1 MNYKDFMEMN
11 IINEGTQLLKYIKN
25 GKKDPDPKR
34 FEEKYQEYLKNTNL
48 TNERKTRNFFLK
60 DKVYNNVKWENI
72 SDKLKK
78 YANKKDE
85 EDKNSQTN
93 NNPETNNDT
102 EKKEEN
108 PKLAEIKEI
117 KKMLSDGNADNNKE
131 ALERMLKLFKDAEP
145 NEKVSK
151 EKIEQDIKK
160 IEDDLINKAETL
172 DKKLEKGADD
182 FQAAATSLKTE
193 SLKSFKQFVILKEEE
208 NDIKKVLEDLFKDL
222 ENLCLNN
229 SDLDSNGSGNQLKK
243 LFDKLKENPKL
254 KEITEYIRTTE
265 HRFAKTEGTFGYAIL
280 CMYASLGKTS
290 TEGIV
295 KILNL
300 FKNNDFLK
308 KDFSPAN
315 IKQISNEKKLSND
328 WLFDENDFKPEY
340 KDCFEFLA
348 AIKGTFETSDKTEKE
363 IEKVNRNLTEYLTEF
378 VKELKQGDINYIK
391 SNNLEAYKKY
401 EELLNKSK
409 KEEKENPKSNSGFE
423 EVERSIKK
431 TREQYGFSTAI
442 PRSFPRPSYVDMD
455 NGKEPKEIE
464 DYFEDIAK
472 EFEGKLNLYSYANRY
487 RTREKA
493 KEKNP
498 TKTWEES
505 IRNASV
511 LNKTITEGFFKN
523 IANNFNNARKIK
535 NDNKEITKS
544 NLNPIK
550 GLNDYD
556 FDENGEINGIKRIED
571 LTKKF
576 KEYAENI
583 IKLHREKCNQLFKK
597 SIGTGILS
605 KKAIKGEK
613 RLEYIDDIRTEMLNT
628 KRELSELIEK
638 FKKSSERGLFGKIA
652 DKFDRNSNL
661 DWNQREYKVWKKK
674 GERDIGLN
682 DLISML
688 KSESKTH
695 AEDIAKWIF
704 AKMIIETSTP
714 DIFEKLLNSKFSS
727 AEIKE
732 ALKGSFHLEEIWDI
746 DPKELEK
753 PDNIEK
759 TLGVL
764 VKFTKKPKYYSTPID
779 LFNAKL
785 PGFTSDY
792 NLDSLKGLHTEL
804 HKNGEESEL
813 KEFSEKMAEFFTKQK
828 EIVKVFKELKGSN
841 IVSEAMFKRM
851 KEKFLNE
858 ADLDSQTDP
867 DDGPDVVPNPHDV
880 EEDKQTDINSKI
892 NEYLN
897 KNGKTSQ
904 SLNNLFGSGN
914 KIDIT
919 GKGVEDIVFLQQMV
933 STNFCLIK
941 RQNYYLLN
949 INSLEE
955 LKALYKNIVSGKTQN
970 NQNKQQPEQKDN
982 TMAQPSNNQ
991 DNTATNNGE
1000 TKVVQFNQ
1008 KQLENGTLTTPTPE
1022 AIANK
1027 MADFGSSINTEKK
1040 KATVTTAACD
1050 STYPVSAKQ
1059 NKNSTTITYQNGPFK
1074 IVRRKFN

>member
-11 IINEGTQLLKYIKN
+11 ILNEAEKLLKQIQNSKNKSDEFEKLYQDYLNNKKKNVTRDWFLKNEIYKNKQPSKELLKYV
-25 GKKDPDPKR
+25 
-34 FEEKYQEYLKNTNL
+34 EEKNNKNIETGN
-48 TNERKTRNFFLK
+48 
-60 DKVYNNVKWENI
+60 DI
-72 SDKLKK
+72 
-78 YANKKDE
+78 
-85 EDKNSQTN
+85 N
-93 NNPETNNDT
+93 NNSETSNGDT

-117 KKMLSDGNADNNKE
+117 KRMLSDGNADNNKE
-131 ALERMLKLFKDAEP
+131 ALGRMLKLFKDAEP

-151 EKIEQDIKK
+151 EKIEQDKKK

-172 DKKLEKGADD
+172 DKKLEKGAED
-182 FQAAATSLKTE
+182 FQTAAASLKIE
-193 SLKSFKQFVILKEEE
+193 SLKSFKQFVLLKEEK
-208 NDIKKVLEDLFKDL
+208 NDIEKALEDLFKDL
-222 ENLCLNN
+222 ENLYLNN
-229 SDLDSNGSGNQLKK
+229 SDLDPNGSGNQLKE
-243 LFDKLKENPKL
+243 LFNKLKENPKL
-254 KEITEYIRTTE
+254 KEITEHIKTSE
-265 HRFAKTEGTFGYAIL
+265 SRFAKTEGTFGYAIL
-280 CMYASLGKTS
+280 CMYASLGDGP

-315 IKQISNEKKLSND
+315 IKQISNEKKLSNN
-328 WLFDENDFKPEY
+328 WLFDGNDFKPEY

-348 AIKGTFETSDKTEKE
+348 AIRGTFETSDKTEEE
-363 IEKVNRNLTEYLTEF
+363 IKKINGNLIGYLTEF
-378 VKELKQGDINYIK
+378 VKGLNKGDVNYIK

-401 EELLNKSK
+401 EELLNKGK
-409 KEEKENPKSNSGFE
+409 EEEKENPKSNSGFE

-442 PRSFPRPSYVDMD
+442 PRSFPRPAYGTDTS
-455 NGKEPKEIE
+455 NEIS

-487 RTREKA
+487 RIREKA

-498 TKTWEES
+498 TKIWEES

-511 LNKTITEGFFKN
+511 LNKTITEGFFGN

-544 NLNPIK
+544 NSNPIK

-571 LTKKF
+571 LIKKF

-661 DWNQREYKVWKKK
+661 DWNQREYKEWTKK
-674 GERDIGLN
+674 GERDEGLA

-695 AEDIAKWIF
+695 TEDIAKWIF

-714 DIFEKLLNSKFSS
+714 DIFEKLLKSKFSS
-727 AEIKE
+727 AEVKK
-732 ALKGSFHLEEIWDI
+732 ALGGSFHLEEIWDI

-764 VKFTKKPKYYSTPID
+764 AKFTKKPKYYSTPID

-785 PGFTSDY
+785 PGFTSEY

-804 HKNGEESEL
+804 HKNEEESEL
-813 KEFSEKMAEFFTKQK
+813 KEFSEKMAEFFIKQK
-828 EIVKVFKELKGSN
+828 EIAKVFKELKGN
-841 IVSEAMFKRM
+841 NTVSEAMFKRM

-858 ADLDSQTDP
+858 ADLDSQANP
-867 DDGPDVVPNPHDV
+867 DDDQDVVPNTYDV
-880 EEDKQTDINSKI
+880 EKNKQADINSKI

-955 LKALYKNIVSGKTQN
+955 LKTLYKNIISGKTQN

-982 TMAQPSNNQ
+982 TMAQSNNNQ
-991 DNTATNNGE
+991 NNTATNNGE
-1000 TKVVQFNQ
+1000 AKGIPFDQE
-1008 KQLENGTLTTPTPE
+1008 QLEKGTLTTPTAE
-1022 AIANK
+1022 TIANK
-1027 MADFGSSINTEKK
+1027 MADYGGGSVNTEKK

-1059 NKNSTTITYQNGPFK
+1059 NKDSTTITYQNGPFK

>member
-11 IINEGTQLLKYIKN
+11 ILNEAGKLLKQIQNSKNKSDEFEKLYQDYLNNKKKNITRDWFLKNEIYKNKQPSKELLKYV
-25 GKKDPDPKR
+25 
-34 FEEKYQEYLKNTNL
+34 EEKNNKNIETG
-48 TNERKTRNFFLK
+48 
-60 DKVYNNVKWENI
+60 
-72 SDKLKK
+72 SDI
-78 YANKKDE
+78 
-85 EDKNSQTN
+85 N
-93 NNPETNNDT
+93 NNTETSNGDT

-108 PKLAEIKEI
+108 AKLAEIKEI
-117 KKMLSDGNADNNKE
+117 RKMLSDRNSANNE
-131 ALERMLKLFKDAEP
+131 AALKKMFELFDKAEP

-151 EKIEQDIKK
+151 EKIEQDKKK
-160 IEDDLINKAETL
+160 IKDDLINKAETL
-172 DKKLEKGADD
+172 DKKLEKGAED
-182 FQAAATSLKTE
+182 FQTAATSLKTE
-193 SLKSFKQFVILKEEE
+193 SLKSFKQFVLLKEGE
-208 NDIKKVLEDLFKDL
+208 NDIRKVLEDLFKDL
-222 ENLCLNN
+222 ENLYLNN
-229 SDLDSNGSGNQLKK
+229 SDLDPNGSGNQLKE
-243 LFDKLKENPKL
+243 LFDILKKHQAEL
-254 KEITEYIRTTE
+254 KSITKYIE
-265 HRFAKTEGTFGYAIL
+265 DYEKRFAKTEGTFGYAVL
-280 CMYASLGKTS
+280 CMYASLGEAS
-290 TEGIV
+290 TKGIIR
-295 KILNL
+295 ILNSL
-300 FKNNDFLK
+300 KGNVFLK
-308 KDFSPAN
+308 KQSFEPKLSG
-315 IKQISNEKKLSND
+315 ISNDLKKAND
-328 WLFDENDFKPEY
+328 WLFDGNDFKPEY
-340 KDCFEFLA
+340 KDCFNFLG
-348 AIKGTFETSDKTEKE
+348 AIKGTFETSDKTEEE
-363 IEKVNRNLTEYLTEF
+363 IEKVNRNLIEYLTEF
-378 VKELKQGDINYIK
+378 VKGLSEGDVNYIK
-391 SNNLEAYKKY
+391 SNNSEAYKKY
-401 EELLNKSK
+401 KELLSIGK
-409 KEEKENPKSNSGFE
+409 KEEKENTKSDSDFE

-431 TREQYGFSTAI
+431 SREQYGFSTAI
-442 PRSFPRPSYVDMD
+442 PRSFPRPAYGTDTS
-455 NGKEPKEIE
+455 NEIS

-511 LNKTITEGFFKN
+511 LNKTITEGFFRN
-523 IANNFNNARKIK
+523 IANNFNNVKKIK

-597 SIGTGILS
+597 SIGTSILS

-613 RLEYIDDIRTEMLNT
+613 RLEYIDNIRTEMLNT

-661 DWNQREYKVWKKK
+661 DWNQKEYKEWTKK
-674 GERDIGLN
+674 GERDEGLA

-704 AKMIIETSTP
+704 AKMIIEADTP
-714 DIFEKLLNSKFSS
+714 DIFEKLLKSKFSS
-727 AEIKE
+727 AEVKK
-732 ALKGSFHLEEIWDI
+732 ALGGSFHLEEIWDI

-753 PDNIEK
+753 PDNIEE

-764 VKFTKKPKYYSTPID
+764 AKFTKKPKYYSTPID

-785 PGFTSDY
+785 PGFTSEY

-804 HKNGEESEL
+804 HKNEEESEL

-841 IVSEAMFKRM
+841 TVSEAMFKRM

-867 DDGPDVVPNPHDV
+867 DDGPDVVPNPYDV
-880 EEDKQTDINSKI
+880 EENKQTDINSKI

-914 KIDIT
+914 KTDIT

-955 LKALYKNIVSGKTQN
+955 LKTLYKNIVSGKTQN
-970 NQNKQQPEQKDN
+970 DQNIQNKQQPEQKDN
-982 TMAQPSNNQ
+982 TMAQSSNNQ
-991 DNTATNNGE
+991 DNTATNKDE
-1000 TKVVQFNQ
+1000 TKGIPFDQ
-1008 KQLENGTLTTPTPE
+1008 KKLEDGTLTTPTVE
-1022 AIANK
+1022 TIANK
-1027 MADFGSSINTEKK
+1027 MADHGGGSVNTEKK

-1059 NKNSTTITYQNGPFK
+1059 NKDSTTITYQNGPFK

>member
-11 IINEGTQLLKYIKN
+11 ILNEAGNLLKQIQNSKNKSDEFEKLYQDYLNNKKKNVTRDWFLKNEIYKNKQPSNELLKYV
-25 GKKDPDPKR
+25 
-34 FEEKYQEYLKNTNL
+34 EEKNNKNIETG
-48 TNERKTRNFFLK
+48 
-60 DKVYNNVKWENI
+60 
-72 SDKLKK
+72 SD
-78 YANKKDE
+78 
-85 EDKNSQTN
+85 TN
-93 NNPETNNDT
+93 NNPETNGDT

-117 KKMLSDGNADNNKE
+117 KKMLSDGNAKNNKE
-131 ALERMLKLFKDAEP
+131 ALGRMLELFDKANP

-151 EKIEQDIKK
+151 EKIELDKKK
-160 IEDDLINKAETL
+160 IKDDLINKAETL
-172 DKKLEKGADD
+172 DKKLEKDAED
-182 FQAAATSLKTE
+182 FQTAAISLKTE
-193 SLKSFKQFVILKEEE
+193 SLKSFKQFVLLKEEE
-208 NDIKKVLEDLFKDL
+208 NDIKKALEDLFKDL
-222 ENLCLNN
+222 ENLYLNN
-229 SDLDSNGSGNQLKK
+229 SALDPNGSGNQLKE
-243 LFDKLKENPKL
+243 LFYKLKEHQAKL
-254 KEITEYIRTTE
+254 KEITEHINE
-265 HRFAKTEGTFGYAIL
+265 SESRFSKTKKTFGYAVL

-295 KILNL
+295 KILNSL
-300 FKNNDFLK
+300 KGNDFLK
-308 KDFSPAN
+308 KDFGPKLSG
-315 IKQISNEKKLSND
+315 ISNELKKANS
-328 WLFDENDFKPEY
+328 WLFNENGEIRSEY
-340 KDCFEFLA
+340 KDYFNFLE
-348 AIKGTFETSDKTEKE
+348 AIKGTFKTSDKTEEE
-363 IEKVNRNLTEYLTEF
+363 IEKVNGNLIGYLTEF
-378 VKELKQGDINYIK
+378 VKGLNEGDVNYIK
-391 SNNLEAYKKY
+391 NNNNSEAYKKY
-401 EELLNKSK
+401 EELLNKGK
-409 KEEKENPKSNSGFE
+409 KEEKGNPKSGSGFE
-423 EVERSIKK
+423 EVERNIKK

-442 PRSFPRPSYVDMD
+442 PRSFPRPAYGTDTS
-455 NGKEPKEIE
+455 NEIS
-464 DYFEDIAK
+464 DYFDDIAK

-511 LNKTITEGFFKN
+511 LNKTITEGFFGN

-535 NDNKEITKS
+535 NNNKEITKS
-544 NLNPIK
+544 NLNLIK

-583 IKLHREKCNQLFKK
+583 INLHREKCNQLFKK

-613 RLEYIDDIRTEMLNT
+613 RLEYIDNIRTEMLNT

-661 DWNQREYKVWKKK
+661 DWNQKEYKEWTKK
-674 GERDIGLN
+674 GERDEGLA

-714 DIFEKLLNSKFSS
+714 DIFEKLLKSKFSS
-727 AEIKE
+727 AEVKT
-732 ALKGSFHLEEIWDI
+732 ALGGHFHLEEIWDI
-746 DPKELEK
+746 DPKNLEK
-753 PDNIEK
+753 SDNIEK
-759 TLGVL
+759 NLNVL

-785 PGFTSDY
+785 PGFTSEY

-804 HKNGEESEL
+804 HKNEEESEL

-841 IVSEAMFKRM
+841 TVSEAMFKRM

-867 DDGPDVVPNPHDV
+867 DDGPDVVPNPYDV
-880 EEDKQTDINSKI
+880 EENKQTDINSKI

-904 SLNNLFGSGN
+904 GLNNLFGSGN
-914 KIDIT
+914 KINIT

-955 LKALYKNIVSGKTQN
+955 LKTLYKNIVSGKTQN

-982 TMAQPSNNQ
+982 TIVQSNNNK
-991 DNTATNNGE
+991 DNTATNKDEIKGIP
-1000 TKVVQFNQ
+1000 FDQ
-1008 KQLENGTLTTPTPE
+1008 KKLEDGTLTTPTAE
-1022 AIANK
+1022 TIANK
-1027 MADFGSSINTEKK
+1027 MSDYGSSINTEKK

-1059 NKNSTTITYQNGPFK
+1059 NKDSTTITYQNGPFK

>member
-11 IINEGTQLLKYIKN
+11 ILNEAEKLLKQIQNSKNKSDEFEKLYQDYLNNNKKNVTRDWFLKNEIYKNKQPSKELLKYV
-25 GKKDPDPKR
+25 
-34 FEEKYQEYLKNTNL
+34 EEKNNKNIETG
-48 TNERKTRNFFLK
+48 
-60 DKVYNNVKWENI
+60 
-72 SDKLKK
+72 SDI
-78 YANKKDE
+78 
-85 EDKNSQTN
+85 N
-93 NNPETNNDT
+93 NNTETSNGDT

-108 PKLAEIKEI
+108 AKLAEIKEI
-117 KKMLSDGNADNNKE
+117 KKMLSDGNSANNE
-131 ALERMLKLFKDAEP
+131 AALKKMFELFDKAEP

-151 EKIEQDIKK
+151 EKIEQDKKK
-160 IEDDLINKAETL
+160 IKDDLISKAETL
-172 DKKLEKGADD
+172 DKKIEQDAED
-182 FQAAATSLKTE
+182 FQTAATSLKTE
-193 SLKSFKQFVILKEEE
+193 SLKSFKQFVLLKEEE

-222 ENLCLNN
+222 ENLYLNN
-229 SDLDSNGSGNQLKK
+229 SVLDPNGSGNQLKK

-295 KILNL
+295 KILNSL
-300 FKNNDFLK
+300 KGNDFLK
-308 KDFSPAN
+308 NNFSHAN

-328 WLFDENDFKPEY
+328 WLFDGNDFKLEY
-340 KDCFEFLA
+340 EDCFNFLE
-348 AIKGTFETSDKTEKE
+348 AIKGTFKTSDKTEEE

-378 VKELKQGDINYIK
+378 IKGLNEGDVNYIK
-391 SNNLEAYKKY
+391 SNNSEAYKKY
-401 EELLNKSK
+401 EELLSIGK
-409 KEEKENPKSNSGFE
+409 KEEKENPKSDSGFE

-431 TREQYGFSTAI
+431 SREQYGFSTAI
-442 PRSFPRPSYVDMD
+442 PRSFPRPAYGTDTS
-455 NGKEPKEIE
+455 NEIS
-464 DYFEDIAK
+464 DYFDDIAK

-511 LNKTITEGFFKN
+511 LNKTITEGFFGN

-583 IKLHREKCNQLFKK
+583 INLHREKCNQLFKK

-613 RLEYIDDIRTEMLNT
+613 RLEYIDNIRTEMLNT

-661 DWNQREYKVWKKK
+661 DWNQREYKEWTKK
-674 GERDIGLN
+674 GERDEGLS

-704 AKMIIETSTP
+704 AKMIIETNTP
-714 DIFEKLLNSKFSS
+714 DIFEKLLKSKFSS
-727 AEIKE
+727 AEVKK
-732 ALKGSFHLEEIWDI
+732 ALGGSFHLEEIWDI

-759 TLGVL
+759 NLNVL

-785 PGFTSDY
+785 PGFTSEY

-804 HKNGEESEL
+804 HKNKEESEL

-841 IVSEAMFKRM
+841 TVSEAMFKRM

-867 DDGPDVVPNPHDV
+867 DDGPDVVPNPYDV
-880 EEDKQTDINSKI
+880 EENKQTDINSKI

-904 SLNNLFGSGN
+904 GLNNLFGSGN

-955 LKALYKNIVSGKTQN
+955 LKTLYKNIVSGKTQN

-982 TMAQPSNNQ
+982 TIVQSNNNK
-991 DNTATNNGE
+991 DNTATNKDEIKGIP
-1000 TKVVQFNQ
+1000 FDQ
-1008 KQLENGTLTTPTPE
+1008 KKLEDGTLTTPTAE
-1022 AIANK
+1022 TIANK
-1027 MADFGSSINTEKK
+1027 MSDYGSSINTEKK

-1059 NKNSTTITYQNGPFK
+1059 NKDSTTITYQNGPFK

>member
-11 IINEGTQLLKYIKN
+11 ILSEGTELLKQIQNSKNKSDEFEKLYQDYLNNKKKNVTRDWFLKNEIYKNKQPSKELLKYV
-25 GKKDPDPKR
+25 
-34 FEEKYQEYLKNTNL
+34 EEKNNKNIETG
-48 TNERKTRNFFLK
+48 
-60 DKVYNNVKWENI
+60 
-72 SDKLKK
+72 SDI
-78 YANKKDE
+78 
-85 EDKNSQTN
+85 N
-93 NNPETNNDT
+93 NNSETSNGDT

-117 KKMLSDGNADNNKE
+117 KKMLSDGNAYNNVD
-131 ALERMLKLFKDAEP
+131 ALKKMLELFDKANP

-151 EKIEQDIKK
+151 EKIELDKKK

-172 DKKLEKGADD
+172 DKKLEKDAND
-182 FQAAATSLKTE
+182 FQTAATSLKTE

-222 ENLCLNN
+222 ENLYLNN
-229 SDLDSNGSGNQLKK
+229 SALDPNGSGNQLKK
-243 LFDKLKENPKL
+243 LFDKLKEHQAEL
-254 KEITEYIRTTE
+254 KEITDHIKTKE

-280 CMYASLGKTS
+280 CMYASLGDGS

-315 IKQISNEKKLSND
+315 IKQISNEKKLSNN
-328 WLFDENDFKPEY
+328 WLFDGNDFKPEY

-348 AIKGTFETSDKTEKE
+348 AIRGTFETSDKTEEE
-363 IEKVNRNLTEYLTEF
+363 IEKVNGNLIGYLTEF
-378 VKELKQGDINYIK
+378 VKGLNEGDVNYIK
-391 SNNLEAYKKY
+391 NNNNSEVYKKY
-401 EELLNKSK
+401 EELLNKDK
-409 KEEKENPKSNSGFE
+409 KEEKENPKSDSGLE

-431 TREQYGFSTAI
+431 SREQYGFSTAI
-442 PRSFPRPSYVDMD
+442 PRSFPRPAYGTDTS
-455 NGKEPKEIE
+455 NEIS

-472 EFEGKLNLYSYANRY
+472 EFEGKLNLYSYANKY
-487 RTREKA
+487 KTREKA

-505 IRNASV
+505 IKNASV
-511 LNKTITEGFFKN
+511 LNKTITEGFFGN
-523 IANNFNNARKIK
+523 ITNNFNNSRKIK

-544 NLNPIK
+544 NRNLKK

-661 DWNQREYKVWKKK
+661 DWNQREYKEWTKK
-674 GERDIGLN
+674 GERDEGLA

-695 AEDIAKWIF
+695 TEDIAKWIF

-714 DIFEKLLNSKFSS
+714 DIFEKLLKSKFSS
-727 AEIKE
+727 AEVKK
-732 ALKGSFHLEEIWDI
+732 ALGGSFHLEEIWDI

-764 VKFTKKPKYYSTPID
+764 AKFTKKPKYYSTPID

-785 PGFTSDY
+785 PGFTSEY

-804 HKNGEESEL
+804 HKNEEESEL

-841 IVSEAMFKRM
+841 TVSEAMFKRM

-867 DDGPDVVPNPHDV
+867 DDGPDVVPNPYDV
-880 EEDKQTDINSKI
+880 EENKQDINSKI

-955 LKALYKNIVSGKTQN
+955 LKTLYKNIISGKTQN

-982 TMAQPSNNQ
+982 TMAQPNNNQ
-991 DNTATNNGE
+991 DNIATNKGE
-1000 TKVVQFNQ
+1000 TKGIPFDQ
-1008 KQLENGTLTTPTPE
+1008 KKLEDGTLTTPTAE
-1022 AIANK
+1022 TIAKK
-1027 MADFGSSINTEKK
+1027 MTDYGSSINTEKK

-1050 STYPVSAKQ
+1050 STYPVSTKQ
-1059 NKNSTTITYQNGPFK
+1059 NKDSTTITYQNGPFK

>member
-11 IINEGTQLLKYIKN
+11 ILNEAEKLLKQIQNSKNKSDEFEKLYQDYLNNKKKNVTRDWFLKNEIYKNKQPSKELLKYV
-25 GKKDPDPKR
+25 
-34 FEEKYQEYLKNTNL
+34 EEKNNKNIETG
-48 TNERKTRNFFLK
+48 
-60 DKVYNNVKWENI
+60 
-72 SDKLKK
+72 SDI
-78 YANKKDE
+78 
-85 EDKNSQTN
+85 N
-93 NNPETNNDT
+93 NNPETSNGDT

-117 KKMLSDGNADNNKE
+117 KRMLSDGNADNNKE
-131 ALERMLKLFKDAEP
+131 ALGRMLKLFKDAEP

-151 EKIEQDIKK
+151 EKIEQDKKK

-172 DKKLEKGADD
+172 DKKLEKGAED
-182 FQAAATSLKTE
+182 FQTAATSLKIE
-193 SLKSFKQFVILKEEE
+193 SLKSFKQFVLLKEEK
-208 NDIKKVLEDLFKDL
+208 NDIEKALEDLFKDL
-222 ENLCLNN
+222 ENLYLNN
-229 SDLDSNGSGNQLKK
+229 SDLDPNGSGNQLKE
-243 LFDKLKENPKL
+243 LFNKLKENPKL
-254 KEITEYIRTTE
+254 KEITEHIKTSE
-265 HRFAKTEGTFGYAIL
+265 SRFAKTEGTFGYAIL
-280 CMYASLGKTS
+280 CMYASLGDGP
-290 TEGIV
+290 TEGII

-315 IKQISNEKKLSND
+315 IKQISNEKKLSNN
-328 WLFDENDFKPEY
+328 WLFDGNDFKPEY

-348 AIKGTFETSDKTEKE
+348 AIRGTFETSDKTEEE
-363 IEKVNRNLTEYLTEF
+363 IKKINGNLIGYLTEF
-378 VKELKQGDINYIK
+378 VKGLNKGDVNYIK
-391 SNNLEAYKKY
+391 SNNSEAYKKY
-401 EELLNKSK
+401 EELLNKGK

-442 PRSFPRPSYVDMD
+442 PRSFPRPAYGTDTS
-455 NGKEPKEIE
+455 NEIS

-511 LNKTITEGFFKN
+511 LNKTITEGFFGN

-535 NDNKEITKS
+535 NDNKKITKS
-544 NLNPIK
+544 NSNPIK

-571 LTKKF
+571 LIKKF

-661 DWNQREYKVWKKK
+661 DWNQREYKEWTKK
-674 GERDIGLN
+674 GERDEGLA

-695 AEDIAKWIF
+695 TEDIAKWIF

-714 DIFEKLLNSKFSS
+714 DIFEKLLKSKFSS
-727 AEIKE
+727 TEVKK
-732 ALKGSFHLEEIWDI
+732 ALGGSFHLEEIWDI

-764 VKFTKKPKYYSTPID
+764 AKFTKKPKYYSTPID

-785 PGFTSDY
+785 PGFTSEY

-804 HKNGEESEL
+804 HKNEEESEL
-813 KEFSEKMAEFFTKQK
+813 KEFSEKMAEFFIKQK
-828 EIVKVFKELKGSN
+828 EIVKVFKELKGN
-841 IVSEAMFKRM
+841 NTVSEAMFKRM

-858 ADLDSQTDP
+858 ADLDSQANP
-867 DDGPDVVPNPHDV
+867 DDGQDVVPNTYDI
-880 EEDKQTDINSKI
+880 EENKQTDINSKI

-941 RQNYYLLN
+941 RKNYYLLN

-955 LKALYKNIVSGKTQN
+955 LKTLYKNIISGKTQN

-982 TMAQPSNNQ
+982 TMAQPNNNQ

-1000 TKVVQFNQ
+1000 TKGIQFNQ
-1008 KQLENGTLTTPTPE
+1008 EQLKNGILTTPTAE
-1022 AIANK
+1022 TIAKK
-1027 MADFGSSINTEKK
+1027 MTDYGSSINTEKK

-1050 STYPVSAKQ
+1050 STYPVSTKQ
-1059 NKNSTTITYQNGPFK
+1059 NKDSTTITYQNGPFK

>member
-11 IINEGTQLLKYIKN
+11 ILNEAGKLLKQIQNSKNKSDEFEKLYQYYLNNKKKNVTRDWFLKNEIYKNKQPSKELLKYV
-25 GKKDPDPKR
+25 
-34 FEEKYQEYLKNTNL
+34 EEKNNKNIETG
-48 TNERKTRNFFLK
+48 
-60 DKVYNNVKWENI
+60 
-72 SDKLKK
+72 SDI
-78 YANKKDE
+78 
-85 EDKNSQTN
+85 N
-93 NNPETNNDT
+93 NNTETSNGDT

-108 PKLAEIKEI
+108 AKLAEIKEI
-117 KKMLSDGNADNNKE
+117 RKMLSDGNSDNNKE

-151 EKIEQDIKK
+151 EKIDQDKKK

-172 DKKLEKGADD
+172 DKKLGKDAED

-222 ENLCLNN
+222 ENLYLNN
-229 SDLDSNGSGNQLKK
+229 SVLDPNGSGNQLKE
-243 LFDKLKENPKL
+243 LFDKLKKHQAKL
-254 KEITEYIRTTE
+254 KEITEHIKTSE
-265 HRFAKTEGTFGYAIL
+265 SRFAKTEGTFGYAIL
-280 CMYASLGKTS
+280 CMYASLGETS
-290 TEGIV
+290 TKGIV

-328 WLFDENDFKPEY
+328 WLFDGNDFKPEY

-348 AIKGTFETSDKTEKE
+348 AIRGTFETSDKTEKE

-378 VKELKQGDINYIK
+378 VKGLNEGDVNYIK
-391 SNNLEAYKKY
+391 SNQEVYKKY
-401 EELLNKSK
+401 EELLSIGK
-409 KEEKENPKSNSGFE
+409 KEEKENPKSDSDFE

-431 TREQYGFSTAI
+431 SREQYGFSTAI
-442 PRSFPRPSYVDMD
+442 PRSFPRPAYGTDTS
-455 NGKEPKEIE
+455 NEIS

-511 LNKTITEGFFKN
+511 LNKTITEGFFRN
-523 IANNFNNARKIK
+523 ITNNFDNARKIK
-535 NDNKEITKS
+535 NNNKEITKS

-613 RLEYIDDIRTEMLNT
+613 RLEYIDNIRTEMLNT

-661 DWNQREYKVWKKK
+661 DWNQKEYKEWTKK
-674 GERDIGLN
+674 GERDEGLA

-704 AKMIIETSTP
+704 AKMIIETNTP
-714 DIFEKLLNSKFSS
+714 DIFEKLLKSKFSS
-727 AEIKE
+727 AEVKE
-732 ALKGSFHLEEIWDI
+732 ALGGSFHLEEIWDI

-759 TLGVL
+759 NLNVL

-785 PGFTSDY
+785 PGFTSNY

-804 HKNGEESEL
+804 HKNEEESEL

-841 IVSEAMFKRM
+841 TVSEAMFKRM

-867 DDGPDVVPNPHDV
+867 DDGPDVVPNPYDV
-880 EEDKQTDINSKI
+880 EENKQIDINSKI

-904 SLNNLFGSGN
+904 GLNNLFGSGN

-955 LKALYKNIVSGKTQN
+955 LKTLYKNIVSGKTQN
-970 NQNKQQPEQKDN
+970 NQNKRQQDQKDN
-982 TMAQPSNNQ
+982 TMVQSNNNQ
-991 DNTATNNGE
+991 DNTATNKGE
-1000 TKVVQFNQ
+1000 TKGIPFDQ
-1008 KQLENGTLTTPTPE
+1008 KKLEDGTLTTPTAE
-1022 AIANK
+1022 TVANK
-1027 MADFGSSINTEKK
+1027 MTDHGGGSVNTEKK
-1040 KATVTTAACD
+1040 KATVTTAVCD

-1059 NKNSTTITYQNGPFK
+1059 NKDSTTITYQNGPFK